1 MAEGAGRK
9 VSVADGVGEAVGEKE
24 GVGET
29 VVEKEGVAEGE
40 KEGVKVGDCELVP
53 PRDGDAEGDGVAL
66 AFASLYIV
74 PPESTTTISL
84 LFDSAGEPYTGFARG
99 TAHIFPPELFRER
112 RRPETL
118 ATFVPTTSSLKQ
130 LKWAGVE
137 VVKVSLTALIL

>member
-1 MAEGAGRK
+1 MAEGAGRE
-9 VSVADGVGEAVGEKE
+9 VSVADGVGDPVG
-24 GVGET
+24 
-29 VVEKEGVAEGE
+29 EKEGVAEGE
-40 KEGVKVGDCELVP
+40 KEGVKVGVCEPVLVK
-53 PRDGDAEGDGVAL
+53 DAEGDGVAL

-84 LFDSAGEPYTGFARG
+84 LLDSAGEPYTGFARG